1 MRVVALV
8 LAAML
13 MAAGEALAQ
22 GANEGCDIV
31 PGRTTDVRGYG
42 PTTYVSGTTEFYCAG
57 GIYVKADSAFV
68 TDGIRTLIGNVVYR
82 DSTRALTAQRVV
94 YNATQEH
101 INAQGQ
107 VVFTDRETGSAL
119 RSQVLDY
126 WRALPNRPERV
137 ILTSGRPN
145 ALMVRR
151 DTATMRVDTTII
163 DANMMDIT
171 GQDAFRA
178 VGQVVIRRG
187 TLTTTSQQAD
197 YNEAA
202 GRMILVG
209 QAVVQDSTMNLKG
222 DSIHALLID
231 SEFSQV
237 DAFRDARITS
247 DDMNVDS
254 DRLRIVLDTGIV
266 QRLIAVGTAEKQAHA
281 KSPQFEVTADSI
293 DALAPGQKLDR
304 AIAVGNAFGV
314 RAPDSLDVGLPPE
327 IARDWL
333 RGDTVIAY
341 FEPASDSLIR
351 ARRAAGDTTTS
362 DRVLERLVASGTKTP
377 ATTLYRTREATDT
390 TNQVSVI
397 YTVAGRIEVLMKN
410 GQVETVNAT
419 DEMKGLY
426 LQPARQA
433 QGTGVSRPSPA
444 DNRQRP

>member
-1 MRVVALV
+1 MRVLFFLLGALV
-8 LAAML
+8 LAA
-13 MAAGEALAQ
+13 GEAVAQ
-22 GANEGCDIV
+22 GCRIESA
-31 PGRTTDVRGYG
+31 PGTNVYTYG
-42 PTTYVSGTTEFYCAG
+42 PTTYVSGRAEYFCPDG
-57 GIYVKADSAFV
+57 VYVSADSAFS
-68 TDGIRTLIGNVVYR
+68 TDFVRTLIGNVVYR

-126 WRALPNRPERV
+126 WRAQPNRPERV

-145 ALMVRR
+145 ALIIRR
-151 DTATMRVDTTII
+151 DTVTMRVDTTII

-209 QAVVQDSTMNLKG
+209 QAVVQDSAMNLKG

-254 DRLRIVLDTGIV
+254 DRLRIVLDTGVV
-266 QRLIAVGTAEKQAHA
+266 QRMIAVGTAEKQAHA

-293 DALAPGQKLDR
+293 DAIAPGQKLDR
-304 AIAVGNAFGV
+304 AIAVGNALGV
-314 RAPDSLDVGLPPE
+314 RAPDSLDVNLPPE

-377 ATTLYRTREATDT
+377 ATTLYRTREANDT

-410 GQVETVNAT
+410 GEVETVNAT

-433 QGTGVSRPSPA
+433 QGSGVARPSPA
-444 DNRQRP
+444 DNRQRQ